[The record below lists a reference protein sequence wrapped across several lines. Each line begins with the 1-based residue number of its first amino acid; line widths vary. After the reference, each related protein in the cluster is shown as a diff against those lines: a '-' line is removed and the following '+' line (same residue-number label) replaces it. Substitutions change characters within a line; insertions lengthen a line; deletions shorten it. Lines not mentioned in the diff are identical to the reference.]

1 MGKKR
6 TLGELA
12 DSLAA
17 ADQPERKPLGE
28 IADSLASATSQT
40 TPFPPAPTPEST
52 PTGAASGPAMPSP
65 ASSGGSPA
73 PSPTAGA
80 PDLAPGERRIA
91 DSYFEAPTEA
101 PLPLT
106 PERLREQRQRFS
118 GIKAA
123 TTEDLHAEA
132 VRQAL
137 LKGVSEDMPFSTK
150 SAPKE
155 LPTFLPNGPA
165 TIKVEPRED
174 HMATA
179 YHYYLSVADPGYLK
193 ELERKQE
200 PGGPWKPTV
209 NENDRLDYRLGMLNF
224 QNEALKT
231 FVDKAGGMEN
241 LSEAGQQEV
250 AKTSQYVQDQYKQL
264 GQQFPTAYD
273 QRVKDQAAQAI
284 TDLSYQLAKGNPW
297 MPGSM
302 AILAKEQ
309 VVKPFAAT
317 LAGFGGSL
325 LKMKN
330 HIEDDP
336 EGYKEVQQSLDHMM
350 GPQGIYGGA
359 MKTKGSAFADGGV
372 DYEKVMPR
380 LSEQFANLLV
390 FAGTGTAGKLP
401 LYASSYVMAHEQY
414 FDEGLAAGMSK
425 TEADTYAWTGAN
437 VQSALQFI
445 SPLEFGATKGEM
457 AAIMRRSAKDLA
469 AGKGAKEAMEPLAKY
484 VAKNVASE
492 TTQEYSQ
499 DLADNAH
506 KTATN
511 LLLGGRVVD
520 DTYTL
525 QQFMDTGLLTALTTG
540 IFSGLNHGAS
550 TRSPVYHQS
559 ILWAVNSPEQFSKS
573 MEGAGLTAQQ
583 KATAQERVDDYR
595 KVLNGMPKGPMTSDR
610 MDIADL
616 LVEKE
621 RLKREAKDA
630 VVDPTVASVAGDP
643 IQAEAAKVEEALK
656 EKLGV
661 KEDVK
666 EQAAAVA
673 DKKEPETKP
682 AAPKPER
689 DELDDLLEQAA
700 KDEQV
705 KAKNDERATGE
716 VDKKAVGGKPEG
728 GVRSTKAAQGA
739 NDERAVQPDGGSKGA
754 ETDQRIDAELPSPGG
769 RVQREGDG
777 DNTGIVRATSGEVGS
792 ATTPVPGRPGDG
804 KVGAAVVPG
813 TTETPADQAAAA
825 ALPAVPGPGSFKR
838 ENPEPVAEPT
848 VLDEQK
854 GKGGKHAIEYAIPG
868 LEEYRTV
875 AVKGPGGWTVLEG
888 NTGASI
894 TTQTE
899 GTAALAIARA
909 KEVME
914 RAGKEKL
921 DAVIGKAVA
930 AQGEVEV
937 QSPKSKVQSP
947 EQGAGEPQVSEST
960 AGMVHVVKPGA
971 TPEGGFKKEPESKL
985 EDATASIDDERF
997 LAENGVPLN
1006 KGPLTTKGGRT
1017 VYPPKQK
1024 GRLSQRLQ
1032 QIDNWLVDQGIEE
1045 FSDADPLGS
1054 AKQRDND
1061 YKLGIV
1067 KGMLGKDGKVNL
1079 SPSDR
1084 TVLNELLWDENSQA
1098 PKELATWMGQ
1108 EHKITRSGKDSYF
1121 HREDGS
1127 KVLWPGMTS
1136 KQKVAE
1142 AQFWNDK
1149 LKAGEI
1155 TSKEYTEHL
1164 DRILERTPPPLASKN
1179 ETNVPLT
1186 EQSDG
1191 TEQLDKPSAGALEGV
1206 STDAV
1211 QGIAPSGETGRSV
1224 EERGGTDVRGTERT
1238 GGVRDEAAGG
1248 VGDGEAAVPV
1258 PAGGEQVG
1266 VAREK
1271 QPADGVT
1278 AENTGTDFAIQDGDD
1293 IGTGGAKTKYK
1304 NNLSAI
1310 RLLKQ
1315 IEGEKRPA
1323 TRQEQAALAKYVGW
1337 GGIPDAF
1344 MRSDGGAAKGWEKE
1358 VAELKAILTPEEYK
1372 AAAASTR
1379 NAHYTSPEIIDAMW
1393 KAVRRLGF
1401 DGGRILEPSVG
1412 VGNFFGMMPKDLRNG
1427 SNLHGV
1433 ELDPI
1438 TGGIA
1443 KLLYPKAD
1451 IAAPMGFQEFTAP
1464 DGYFDAVVGNPPF
1477 GSEQLYDKNRKDLSK
1492 FSIHNYFFAKGMD
1505 TLKPNGV
1512 MSMVVT
1518 NRMMDAHR
1526 DHARQYLTDR
1536 AELLGAIR
1544 LPNDAFLKNA
1554 GTSVTTDILFFRRL
1568 AEGEKPTGE
1577 TWTDVKDYT
1586 DANGKV
1592 VPLNEYFHR
1601 HPEMMLGDFGQHG
1614 SMYRPDDS
1622 ALIARAGQDTPA
1634 LLQEA
1639 IGRLPEGVIASAQH
1653 APTVEPLQRAADAE
1667 TAKVGSMFMSGDEV
1681 MLRDPDS
1688 LGKATAHAV
1697 EFPNAKA
1704 KERVTGMVHVRDAL
1718 TALRRE
1724 QLSDDTTDARL
1735 NKARERLNTIYD
1747 RFVKSNGPINLDANK
1762 RLFRDDPT
1770 WPQIS
1775 ALENNFDR
1783 GVSADVAKKT
1793 GGVAQKPSADKAAI
1807 FSKRTQSPYQR
1818 PTTAV
1823 DAKDALVTSLSELG
1837 RVDMGY
1843 MTDLYGKSEETV
1855 VKELGDLLFQDPD
1868 KGWVTQDEYLSGN
1881 VKAKLAQAKDALKN
1895 DPSMKRNVDEL
1906 TKVQPEDVEAVDIKV
1921 KPGAH
1926 WLPPQVMSDFGMFIA
1941 ESNTAQAYYDPG
1953 KAKWS
1958 FDNVRPSTVAQN
1970 KYATDRVS
1978 VQQVLNAAANQRPIT
1993 VHDKNYDGTLKVN
2006 DTETKL
2012 ANDRVETVREE
2023 WNNWIWSNDARRTKL
2038 SRMYNDMFN
2047 TTIERKYD
2055 GSHLTLPGKVG
2066 NDIIE
2071 LRPHQANA
2079 VWRIV
2084 QSDSML
2090 ADHVVGAG
2098 KTYTLVAGAMELR
2111 RMGLAKKPMFVV
2123 PNHLVGQWAVDFSRL
2138 YPGASV
2144 LSTRKEDFNKENR
2157 KRLFARITTGDWDAV
2172 VVAHSSFGRVKVD
2185 PADEA
2190 AFIQEQI
2197 DDLQASQEALR
2208 LSEGG
2213 KSRNVKQMEKQMIT
2227 LQQRMREKLDAGNKD
2242 DSLYWSELGVDGLF
2256 VDEFHEFKNLAYST
2270 SMTRVAG
2277 LGDKK
2282 GSAKATD
2289 MFLKIRQ
2296 VKKRGGK
2303 IVTATGTPISNT
2315 MAEAY
2320 TMQRYMD
2327 YDALKEQGTAHFDAW
2342 ARQFG
2347 EVVNAWGLSPAGQY
2361 KMYSRFAKFVN
2372 MPELQQ
2378 RYRSFGDVITR
2389 KDIERQLAAIGKTL
2403 PIPPL
2408 KGGKPRNVVVERSPM
2423 QAAYI
2428 GEEILDK
2435 DGNGTGQFP
2444 KGSLIWRSENLPK
2457 KPEKGA
2463 DNMLKIM
2470 SDARKAALDMRLI
2483 DPTLPDHPGS
2493 KVNVAADS
2501 IKKLYTET
2509 TPGRG
2514 TQLVFIDLSTPKQ
2527 SRTKEAERIRNLVKA
2542 AEEGDDQAQEV
2553 LDNMSPDELSALDSD
2568 FSVYDDL
2575 KTKLLDRGI
2584 PMNEIAFIHDANT
2597 DLQKEELFAKVNNG
2611 SVRVLLG
2618 STAKMGAGMNVQQ
2631 RVVGLHHLDA
2641 PWRPSDLEQRDGRAE
2656 RQGNLFYTKPEDGRE
2671 NPLYDPNFAL
2681 DMSRYATKGTLDS
2694 RMWQTLEEKATFV
2707 GQFRNGDLT
2716 QREIEDVG
2724 GEAMNSAEM
2733 KAAASGNPLILEE
2746 MNLKRRVK
2754 DLEDEKKGYE
2764 RTQFRL
2770 RDSIKK
2776 TESQIA
2782 ADTESQKAYAAD
2794 SQIAV
2799 PEKFAVTID
2808 GKNYDARKEAGA
2820 AILRLAKAGKMG
2832 TIGNYGGFKL
2842 AIARD
2847 PEKGTPSVVVRGTMD
2862 HETEQ
2867 FNPLI
2872 ADAQGLMQRV
2882 TNAVNALDKVAERY
2896 AGRVEKAKSEL
2907 PRLRSQVKDWD
2918 KNLDLAT
2925 SKEQHKAVIDALRP
2939 KKKEA
2944 QAEEGAAPEAGDIQ
2958 EQRGG
2963 SDTPATGILHV
2974 DNVVRALKEVAPGV
2988 TVTLHKTG
2996 AEFTAAAK
3004 GQNVDN
3010 GAAFYDPKTNA
3021 IHINLARAKDNTLF
3035 HEAAHPV
3042 LSAAVANHPE
3052 LLNDLYDQL
3061 KDDLDFAKYKK
3072 FGEQYADKDEATQR
3086 AEAVVEY
3093 MADVASGKAR
3103 SSARPDSLYQKFKA
3117 WIRKMLAKL
3126 GFGRINLDPTNLR
3139 KFAEGFAQAVNEG
3152 RTIRGKKVK
3161 QGERTSLQHDADR
3174 LVDGW
3179 YSRLDDAVVNKGNT
3193 QSAADWSKWMEARAK
3208 DGSLSAEEVKWTGL
3222 GDWLAGKGKEKV
3234 TPKEVRDF
3242 LRDNRVSVDVTTLDS
3257 EAAATDG
3264 SADPAK
3270 FSQYQL
3276 HGGTNY
3282 REVLVTLPVKK
3293 APKGKVPDLKKEGWS
3308 VRIEK
3313 TNDFTGQMEF
3323 RVFGPDGSFAGMRS
3337 GAPIMTEDEALR
3349 DWAISQNIREGE
3361 KADRSLVFKSSHF
3374 DEPNILVHLRVNDRT
3389 DADGKKVLFVE
3400 EMQSDWGQKGK
3411 REGFASGESVK
3422 ELVAL
3427 REKATERANKIETDF
3442 HSNVP
3447 GVTAQDMDAA
3457 WNDAAAI
3464 TTRINEAAKH
3474 TPSAPFVT
3482 STGAWVELGLKQAI
3496 RMAVDGGYDKIAW
3509 ANGAQQ
3515 VNHYREALQKNVD
3528 RIEWTKTPEGIQLLG
3543 SKNGVKTVDTTESE
3557 NALSDAIGKSM
3568 GDKIINDPGQ
3578 NGVIEGDDI
3587 TISDTGM
3594 AGFYDKILPNVA
3606 KKVSKKLGGDGV
3618 VQDAELRGLSPDV
3631 SVSGMSISDPGKR
3644 VTRKEKSRDLQQSIT
3659 ITPEMR
3665 AKVGMGTPLMQ
3676 RMGIPAVA
3684 EALIKRGITDPEAIA
3699 QELEKRGRPGMVSD
3713 VQEAV
3718 KAQLADATAGT
3729 GKGKEKRKLTQ
3740 RVLASDEI
3748 DPAIKEAFT
3757 ENAIYYDRLPHSVS
3771 KEQANALLETMTD
3784 AEVEHAVLDT
3794 KNGMHM
3800 ATRFIMGI
3808 EQMRRYNDAKDFDA
3822 ASRFYDKFVPLTT
3835 EAGQGIAALRELGSV
3850 MGKDMLV
3857 DKAKRDLRAGDKG
3870 REMTEAEEAEIKRLS
3885 ARVEKAPEG
3894 RPKFDAMEDLLGYQ
3908 AKLQGA
3914 DWWETPMAIWYANIL
3929 SGPKT
3934 YAKNFIA
3941 NAANSL
3947 ALYTNAV
3954 AQRPSTA
3961 MWLARGYV
3969 HGIKRG
3975 VLEAG
3980 ATWDTGYSPIRGKLE
3995 VPTLLERVDFV
4006 GGKMNPYNYLKYVRR
4021 AMVAA
4026 DVMFFEPLKEMRAY
4040 QQSLALASEE
4050 LDPDLPGYAVR
4061 QRAYELM
4068 GRHSDTLEKAKAQA
4082 EAEYQEQLKE
4092 VTDTAGIR
4100 KAKRDRSRRVYELTE
4115 MARPEQM
4122 NEDTHSYAARGT
4134 YNYSPEGMLGYAA
4147 KGIQNMSSGKGWPV
4161 KLIVPFTNIIANVT
4175 NDAIN
4180 YSPAGVLR
4188 AAMGRQTFGTY
4199 NTKPLSREE
4208 RSDLYYKGVIG
4219 MALMAAAYALSSPGD
4234 DDEEPF
4240 ITITANGTGDY
4251 RKNEELRKSGWQPYS
4266 VKLGNTWVSYQYT
4279 PLLLGLSYIGNIR
4292 DFEKYRKAKLSDT
4305 YFTKATVPASW
4316 AVTTMLDQTFIS
4328 SLNNFTSSLMDPR
4341 NEDRSDDA
4349 MASAAGILRGLALPN
4364 LYTQTAHATQDYFDV
4379 PMKEV
4384 RGSHLGRFVQD
4395 LPVARDAYENK
4406 VNALGEPVL
4415 GDQSTFVNQDPGD
4428 PVWDLIA
4435 EKKAWIGVPNKNALS
4450 IVDAGEHKAVNLF
4463 LSTGGT
4469 LKKGELKDRLL
4480 TEAEYHAFCVDRGQ
4494 YIKHELTTE
4503 LEAWKKLEP
4512 EAAQEAMKRL
4522 KTEASKWAKLRLY
4535 LRLSGELS
4543 TEGKGAAPK

>member
-65 ASSGGSPA
+65 ASSGGSSM
-73 PSPTAGA
+73 PSPTAGGPVA
-80 PDLAPGERRIA
+80 AEPVPQGALAPEKRQALQQQLDVMRSAASLSRSGALPKEADAIAQQLDADKAIRERPAKLKDIA
-91 DSYFEAPTEA
+91 LNSYLKPVYSDMEKRQGPADVHTWNQEYGPDPGRQAIEKDAQNYALTHPETLPYSVAKMRSMKDQGAWDNRKEANYQGAVLKHAQDVVEGKRQLLQEGTANGTMPSATVES
-101 PLPLT
+101 LT
-106 PERLREQRQRFS
+106 ADIAAQQNY
-118 GIKAA
+118 IKAGWDA
-123 TTEDLHAEA
+123 VHRIDPKTVADKLNE
-132 VRQAL
+132 VRQAATDSNPV
-137 LKGVSEDMPFSTK
+137 LKGPQSALGMESIVGLGSGVSKAVITPLAMAYDKLFTDPEKYSGADALIDAIHEGEK
-150 SAPKE
+150 SASAYIPTAAKQPVYGKDE
-155 LPTFLPNGPA
+155 KGVHGFRPENILPQLVGAAA
-165 TIKVEPRED
+165 T
-174 HMATA
+174 MAPYIGVA
-179 YHYYLSVADPGYLK
+179 MVGGAVGEAGSVASQVGSGAALFGTTYADTYESFVKAAIDASTPEHPINEQVAEKYAQIPAMVTGLVFSVNPNLKMGPVQGEIQGAVIKAIRDGIAPKDAVKVVLKDVLKGGSTQVGLGMTAQLSQNVANNAVNRVSGSALPDSQTPSEIINAAAGQFILGGVLSAGHSDVVTGARARALRYAVEHPIEATELVTKAARTTAEGGKMDGRVNDLFKQRLEELSKIYKGNDLMGVDPQQAAKVADALLRMQEVRKDMK
-193 ELERKQE
+193 ENPMDPLLEAVSMDPRKQKLE
-200 PGGPWKPTV
+200 DLSREVMTARGMNK
-209 NENDRLDYRLGMLNF
+209 EQQDYIL
-224 QNEALKT
+224 
-231 FVDKAGGMEN
+231 AGGE
-241 LSEAGQQEV
+241 
-250 AKTSQYVQDQYKQL
+250 K
-264 GQQFPTAYD
+264 
-273 QRVKDQAAQAI
+273 AAREQNPPKPAP
-284 TDLSYQLAKGNPW
+284 AEEPKG
-297 MPGSM
+297 
-302 AILAKEQ
+302 
-309 VVKPFAAT
+309 
-317 LAGFGGSL
+317 L
-325 LKMKN
+325 L
-330 HIEDDP
+330 
-336 EGYKEVQQSLDHMM
+336 
-350 GPQGIYGGA
+350 
-359 MKTKGSAFADGGV
+359 T
-372 DYEKVMPR
+372 
-380 LSEQFANLLV
+380 
-390 FAGTGTAGKLP
+390 TAGK
-401 LYASSYVMAHEQY
+401 
-414 FDEGLAAGMSK
+414 K
-425 TEADTYAWTGAN
+425 
-437 VQSALQFI
+437 
-445 SPLEFGATKGEM
+445 
-457 AAIMRRSAKDLA
+457 
-469 AGKGAKEAMEPLAKY
+469 
-484 VAKNVASE
+484 
-492 TTQEYSQ
+492 
-499 DLADNAH
+499 
-506 KTATN
+506 
-511 LLLGGRVVD
+511 
-520 DTYTL
+520 
-525 QQFMDTGLLTALTTG
+525 
-540 IFSGLNHGAS
+540 
-550 TRSPVYHQS
+550 
-559 ILWAVNSPEQFSKS
+559 
-573 MEGAGLTAQQ
+573 
-583 KATAQERVDDYR
+583 
-595 KVLNGMPKGPMTSDR
+595 
-610 MDIADL
+610 
-616 LVEKE
+616 
-621 RLKREAKDA
+621 
-630 VVDPTVASVAGDP
+630 
-643 IQAEAAKVEEALK
+643 
-656 EKLGV
+656 
-661 KEDVK
+661 
-666 EQAAAVA
+666 
-673 DKKEPETKP
+673 PETKKE
-682 AAPKPER
+682 APKPEPPK

-705 KAKNDERATGE
+705 KTKNDEA
-716 VDKKAVGGKPEG
+716 GGTEK
-728 GVRSTKAAQGA
+728 
-739 NDERAVQPDGGSKGA
+739 D
-754 ETDQRIDAELPSPGG
+754 
-769 RVQREGDG
+769 
-777 DNTGIVRATSGEVGS
+777 
-792 ATTPVPGRPGDG
+792 
-804 KVGAAVVPG
+804 G
-813 TTETPADQAAAA
+813 TTEGELRPGVSGLEGKAGGTEKGGRGGPGAGSTPSAGKAEAA
-825 ALPAVPGPGSFKR
+825 ALPDVPGPVDSPAHIEALAGTKKAIDVVDTRGEESGWQSVSTDDGMLIVSKDGKKYRRFTNPEPKSGTQLMRTRMEAQHWAIDNPYTAPTQDLPKGELQVKPLFKGEKASSFKR
-838 ENPEPVAEPT
+838 EKPTPVEEPT

-854 GKGGKHAIEYAIPG
+854 SKNGKQHAIEYAIPG
-868 LEEYRTV
+868 LEEYHTV
-875 AVKGPGGWTVLEG
+875 AVKGPGGYTVVEG
-888 NTGASI
+888 TTGASI
-894 TTQTE
+894 TNQPE
-899 GTAALAIARA
+899 GTPELAIARA
-909 KEVME
+909 KEVMD
-914 RAGKEKL
+914 RAGKQKL
-921 DAVIGKAVA
+921 DKVIGKAVE
-930 AQGEVEV
+930 AQREEEV
-937 QSPKSKVQSP
+937 QSPESKVQSP
-947 EQGAGEPQVSEST
+947 EP
-960 AGMVHVVKPGA
+960 
-971 TPEGGFKKEPESKL
+971 KL
-985 EDATASIDDERF
+985 EGASASIDDERF

-1681 MLRDPDS
+1681 MQRDPDS

-1697 EFPNAKA
+1697 EFPNLKA
-1704 KERVTGMVHVRDAL
+1704 KERVMGMVHVRDAL

-1735 NKARERLNTIYD
+1735 NKARERLNNVYD

-1770 WPQIS
+1770 WPHIS

-1783 GVSADVAKKT
+1783 GVSANVAKKT

-1823 DAKDALVTSLSELG
+1823 DAKDALVTSLSEFG

-1843 MTDLYGKSEETV
+1843 MTDLYGKSEEAV

-2123 PNHLVGQWAVDFSRL
+2123 PNHLVGQWAADFSRL

-2347 EVVNAWGLSPAGQY
+2347 EVVNAWGLTPAGQY

-2408 KGGKPRNVVVERSPM
+2408 KGGKPRNVVVDRSPM

-2501 IKKLYTET
+2501 IERLYTET

-2575 KTKLLDRGI
+2575 KTKLMDRGI

-2597 DLQKEELFAKVNNG
+2597 DLQKEELFAKVNHG
-2611 SVRVLLG
+2611 TVRVLLG

-2656 RQGNLFYTKPEDGRE
+2656 RQGNLFNTKPEEGRP
-2671 NPLYDPNFAL
+2671 NKLYDPNFAL

-2847 PEKGTPSVVVRGTMD
+2847 PEKGTPSVVVRGGMD

-2872 ADAQGLMQRV
+2872 ADPQGLMQRV
-2882 TNAVNALDKVAERY
+2882 TNAVNALDKVAERL
-2896 AGRVEKAKSEL
+2896 AGRIAKAKSEL
-2907 PRLRSQVKDWD
+2907 PRLRAQVKDWD

-2944 QAEEGAAPEAGDIQ
+2944 QVEEGAAPEAGDIQ

-3126 GFGRINLDPTNLR
+3126 GFGRINLDPTNLK
-3139 KFAEGFAQAVNEG
+3139 KFAEGFAQAVKEG
-3152 RTIRGKKVK
+3152 RTI
-3161 QGERTSLQHDADR
+3161 
-3174 LVDGW
+3174 
-3179 YSRLDDAVVNKGNT
+3179 
-3193 QSAADWSKWMEARAK
+3193 
-3208 DGSLSAEEVKWTGL
+3208 
-3222 GDWLAGKGKEKV
+3222 
-3234 TPKEVRDF
+3234 
-3242 LRDNRVSVDVTTLDS
+3242 
-3257 EAAATDG
+3257 
-3264 SADPAK
+3264 
-3270 FSQYQL
+3270 
-3276 HGGTNY
+3276 
-3282 REVLVTLPVKK
+3282 K
-3293 APKGKVPDLKKEGWS
+3293 A
-3308 VRIEK
+3308 
-3313 TNDFTGQMEF
+3313 
-3323 RVFGPDGSFAGMRS
+3323 
-3337 GAPIMTEDEALR
+3337 
-3349 DWAISQNIREGE
+3349 
-3361 KADRSLVFKSSHF
+3361 
-3374 DEPNILVHLRVNDRT
+3374 
-3389 DADGKKVLFVE
+3389 
-3400 EMQSDWGQKGK
+3400 
-3411 REGFASGESVK
+3411 
-3422 ELVAL
+3422 
-3427 REKATERANKIETDF
+3427 
-3442 HSNVP
+3442 
-3447 GVTAQDMDAA
+3447 
-3457 WNDAAAI
+3457 
-3464 TTRINEAAKH
+3464 
-3474 TPSAPFVT
+3474 
-3482 STGAWVELGLKQAI
+3482 QAI
-3496 RMAVDGGYDKIAW
+3496 AKGD
-3509 ANGAQQ
+3509 
-3515 VNHYREALQKNVD
+3515 
-3528 RIEWTKTPEGIQLLG
+3528 
-3543 SKNGVKTVDTTESE
+3543 
-3557 NALSDAIGKSM
+3557 LS
-3568 GDKIINDPGQ
+3568 
-3578 NGVIEGDDI
+3578 
-3587 TISDTGM
+3587 
-3594 AGFYDKILPNVA
+3594 
-3606 KKVSKKLGGDGV
+3606 
-3618 VQDAELRGLSPDV
+3618 
-3631 SVSGMSISDPGKR
+3631 
-3644 VTRKEKSRDLQQSIT
+3644 
-3659 ITPEMR
+3659 
-3665 AKVGMGTPLMQ
+3665 LMEQ

-3684 EALIKRGITDPEAIA
+3684 EALIKKGITDPEAIA
-3699 QELEKRGRPGMVSD
+3699 KELEKRGRPGMTSD

-3784 AEVEHAVLDT
+3784 AEAEHAILDMT
-3794 KNGMHM
+3794 NKLHL

-3808 EQMRRYNDAKDFDA
+3808 EQMRRYNAQQDFDA
-3822 ASRFYDKFVPLTT
+3822 ASRFYDKFVPMTT

-3857 DKAKRDLRAGDKG
+3857 DKAKRDLRAGAKG

-3894 RPKFDAMEDLLGYQ
+3894 RPKFDAMEDLLSYQ
-3908 AKLQGA
+3908 AKLQGV

-3934 YAKNFIA
+3934 HAKNFIA

-3961 MWLARGYV
+3961 LWLARGYA

-3975 VLEAG
+3975 LLEAA
-3980 ATWDTGYSPIRGKLE
+3980 ATWETGYSPIRGKLE

-4006 GGKMNPYNYLKYVRR
+4006 GGKANPYNYLKYVRR
-4021 AMVAA
+4021 GMVAA

-4040 QQSLALASEE
+4040 QLALAQASREM
-4050 LDPDLPGYAVR
+4050 DPDLPNYAAR

-4068 GRHSDTLEKAKAQA
+4068 GRHSDTMQKAVEQA
-4082 EAEYQEQLKE
+4082 EAEYQVQVKE
-4092 VTDTAGIR
+4092 ATDAKGVQ
-4100 KAKRDRSRRVYELTE
+4100 KAKRDRARRVFELTE
-4115 MARPEQM
+4115 RARPEQM

-4188 AAMGRQTFGTY
+4188 AALGRQTFGTY

-4208 RSDLYYKGVIG
+4208 RSDLYAKGVIG

-4234 DDEEPF
+4234 DGKDPH
-4240 ITITANGTGDY
+4240 IQITANGTGDY

-4292 DFEKYRKAKLSDT
+4292 DYEKYRKAKLSDT

-4395 LPVARDAYENK
+4395 LPVARDQYENK